1 MLLTL
6 LLSTHHMNLFNITLL
21 IIATLTA
28 LLLIIFYINRHKKK
42 YLIFSSVGDRNNV
55 QTWISGPSKKNFDL
69 IIYYYGNKEKPIFDA
84 NLLVKRKGL
93 KFDNFHHFLA
103 HNNTSKYDAIWV
115 VDDDII
121 MDTASINRMFQI
133 FLEYKLRLAQPSFD
147 KDSLV
152 PHAVTRNNPN
162 CILRYTNF
170 VENNVAIFSSDVIP
184 LLKNSFKDART
195 GFGVDFV
202 WPAILNYPT
211 NEIAVID
218 EVSCYHPIT
227 DYSSLD
233 EVVPR
238 HLHKLQGAELL
249 IKYGLLASDWQPT
262 EHNPWPNPYVPRE
275 YSRVVKR

>member
-1 MLLTL
+1 MDLFSIILLIFAAL
-6 LLSTHHMNLFNITLL
+6 MVLL
-21 IIATLTA
+21 IIALYLKNYKGHNT
-28 LLLIIFYINRHKKK
+28 K
-42 YLIFSSVGDRNNV
+42 YLVFSSVGDRNNI
-55 QTWISGPSKKNFDL
+55 QTWISDPSKKDFDL
-69 IIYYYGNKEKPIFDA
+69 TIYYFGEEESPVFDA
-84 NLLVKRKGL
+84 DLVVKRKGL
-93 KFDNFHHFLA
+93 KFDNFHHFLN
-103 HNNTSKYDAIWV
+103 HNDISQYESIWV

-147 KDSLV
+147 NESHV

-184 LLKNSFKDART
+184 LLKNSFKDAKT

-218 EVSCYHPIT
+218 EVSCCHPIT

-238 HLHKLQGAELL
+238 HLHKLQGTELL